1 MDDQLE
7 NVILVTADNT
17 AIGQAK
23 KLDAHRRGLLHRAFS
38 VFLFDTDG
46 KWVLQK
52 RAQHKYHSGG
62 LWANACC
69 GHPRPGED
77 IKDAAERRLYEEIG
91 LRETL
96 APRLTTQ
103 YSCALDNGMHEHE
116 VVTLFTGWLR
126 QSPRLNPREASHW
139 AAEHPDDVK
148 IKVKKYPDHYA
159 YWLRFYV
166 ETHYADLCH
175 PAWP

>member
-52 RAQHKYHSGG
+52 RAEHKYHSGG

-103 YSCALDNGMHEHE
+103 SFCTMQ
-116 VVTLFTGWLR
+116 T
-126 QSPRLNPREASHW
+126 
-139 AAEHPDDVK
+139 
-148 IKVKKYPDHYA
+148 
-159 YWLRFYV
+159 
-166 ETHYADLCH
+166 
-175 PAWP
+175 